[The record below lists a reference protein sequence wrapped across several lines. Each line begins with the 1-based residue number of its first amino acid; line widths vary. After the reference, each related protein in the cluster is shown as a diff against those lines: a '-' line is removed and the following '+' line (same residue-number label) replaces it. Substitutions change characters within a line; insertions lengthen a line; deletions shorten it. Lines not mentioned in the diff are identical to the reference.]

1 MSGNEASNIE
11 RNESSKPDQ
20 ATQNQPNNPQ
30 TTPDMKAITKR
41 SLIPAAIAVIVTSTA
56 FADDPQLQN
65 RLALERARNEQASG
79 TTVAVYAK
87 DRGVGHSQTQAVKTE
102 SRFELRY
109 NQHGQ
114 AFGSFVPANK

>member
-1 MSGNEASNIE
+1 
-11 RNESSKPDQ
+11 
-20 ATQNQPNNPQ
+20 
-30 TTPDMKAITKR
+30 MKFITKR
-41 SLIPAAIAVIVTSTA
+41 SLIPTAIAVITASTA

-65 RLALERARNEQASG
+65 RLALERARNAQATR

-87 DRGVGHSQTQAVKTE
+87 DRGVGRSQSQAGKAE

-114 AFGSFVPANK
+114 AFGSFVRANK